1 MFKKYHIPYSSNVNQ
16 LKKNKKTITFTKTQ
30 IILNLKFWISNLI
43 FRISNLDWVILASV
57 LSLIIT
63 SYYMRKTSIV
73 FESIQTKERQ
83 FRKLFFFLFL
93 FQYLQIYFVNELSL
107 TFLISIKRP
116 VSYYLYLLYNIYIR
130 HTLK

>member
-1 MFKKYHIPYSSNVNQ
+1 
-16 LKKNKKTITFTKTQ
+16 
-30 IILNLKFWISNLI
+30 
-43 FRISNLDWVILASV
+43 
-57 LSLIIT
+57 
-63 SYYMRKTSIV
+63 MRKTSIV